1 MLKLAHSYQTSYY
14 EYISYVEKLNRDVE
28 DTEKIPNEL
37 LEMKTPKHKKKKTH
51 QMGLMADQA
60 FQKTRLVNLKAQQ
73 HKQTK
78 MKHKKKREL

>member
-37 LEMKTPKHKKKKTH
+37 LEMKTPKHKKEKTH
-51 QMGLMADQA
+51 
-60 FQKTRLVNLKAQQ
+60 
-73 HKQTK
+73 
-78 MKHKKKREL
+78 